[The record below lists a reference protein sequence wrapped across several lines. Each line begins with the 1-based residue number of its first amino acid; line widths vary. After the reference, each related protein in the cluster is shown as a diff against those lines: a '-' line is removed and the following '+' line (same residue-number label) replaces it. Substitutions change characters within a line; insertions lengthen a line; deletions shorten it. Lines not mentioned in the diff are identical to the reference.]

1 MAPTPVTGFARTAHR
16 AIPDTGVPGR
26 VDRRPSGTGP
36 AHRQTRCR
44 ILASGV
50 APQASV
56 HPARTMN
63 APDTDSVLN
72 DQVLQAM
79 AARGG
84 VKTFPAQSVLIN
96 EEDESD
102 SIFILLKG
110 KVKIYGAGPNGRE
123 VVYTTLGAG
132 EYFGEMTLDGGP
144 RSASVMTLE
153 PTTCVVVPGA
163 NVRDFLGSHP
173 DFALHLIRK
182 LIALVRRSTDT
193 VKSLALDDVY
203 TRIKKLLLEM
213 AVTEGER
220 QVVPDR
226 LTQQDIA
233 DRVGSSREMVSRIF
247 KQLTIGGYV
256 ATEGKRIVLL
266 KKLPARW

>member
-1 MAPTPVTGFARTAHR
+1 
-16 AIPDTGVPGR
+16 
-26 VDRRPSGTGP
+26 
-36 AHRQTRCR
+36 
-44 ILASGV
+44 
-50 APQASV
+50 
-56 HPARTMN
+56 MN
-63 APDTDSVLN
+63 STDSEDTLN
-72 DQVLQAM
+72 DQLLQAM
-79 AARGG
+79 ADRGG
-84 VKTFPAQSVLIN
+84 VKTFPANAVLVN
-96 EEDESD
+96 EDDDSD

-110 KVKIYGAGPNGRE
+110 KVKVYGAGSNGRE
-123 VVYTTLGAG
+123 VVYTTLGPG

-153 PTTCVVVPGA
+153 STTCVVVTGA
-163 NVRDFLGSHP
+163 NVRDFLGTHP

-193 VKSLALDDVY
+193 VKRLALDDVY
-203 TRIKKLLLEM
+203 TRIYKLLYEL
-213 AVTEGER
+213 AQDDPSGR
-220 QVVPDR
+220 QVVAER

-256 ATEGKRIVLL
+256 ASEGKRIVLL

>member
-1 MAPTPVTGFARTAHR
+1 MK
-16 AIPDTGVPGR
+16 
-26 VDRRPSGTGP
+26 
-36 AHRQTRCR
+36 
-44 ILASGV
+44 
-50 APQASV
+50 
-56 HPARTMN
+56 
-63 APDTDSVLN
+63 APDPV
-72 DQVLQAM
+72 QVLDAQLLAGM
-79 AARGG
+79 AEHGG
-84 VKTFPAQSVLIN
+84 VKSYPSMAVLVS
-96 EEDESD
+96 EDDPSD
-102 SIFILLKG
+102 SIFIVVDG
-110 KVKIYGAGPNGRE
+110 RVKVYGSGTNGRE
-123 VVYTTLGAG
+123 VVYTTLGPG

-153 PTTCVVVPGA
+153 PTTCLVVPGA
-163 NVRDFLGSHP
+163 NVRDFLGTHP
-173 DFALHLIRK
+173 DFALHLVRK

-203 TRIKKLLLEM
+203 TRIRRLLQDL

-220 QVVPDR
+220 SVVPER

-256 ATEGKRIVLL
+256 GSEDKRIVLL